1 MKLSDVRLLVKDFN
15 KSLEF
20 YTQKMGF
27 ERLFNTDGFE
37 GFKVSDNIAPYL
49 AIFESDYMAAV
60 VGNMSQQQ
68 PTTDYRE
75 KLEIAF
81 SVRNV
86 DASYNA
92 LKEKDVEFINE
103 PFDWECAG
111 IRCVHFRDP
120 DGNLLSLV
128 GNYEE
133 DIKDDSLKFESLGLL
148 VNDFQ
153 KSLQFYTE
161 KLGLE
166 TNWNDDTCYASFKVA
181 KGADTLAIFTST
193 MNAETIGNA
202 DKPFPPANSREKI
215 MFTFEVECV
224 DTVYETLKAKGVAFI
239 NEPFDWTDACMRAV
253 HFRDAEGNLIEI
265 HAGLDCKEGSEC
277 C

>member
-1 MKLSDVRLLVKDFN
+1 MQFTEVRLLVKDFD
-15 KSLEF
+15 KSLAF
-20 YTQKMGF
+20 YTEKLGF
-27 ERLFNTDGFE
+27 NRLYNTPDYE
-37 GFKVSDNIAPYL
+37 GFFVADNIVL
-49 AIFESDYMAAV
+49 SIFVSDYMAMAI
-60 VGNMSQQQ
+60 GNASKSQ
-68 PTTDYRE
+68 PTADDFRE
-75 KLEIAF
+75 KSEIAF
-81 SVRNV
+81 AVRNV

-92 LKEKDVEFINE
+92 LKAKGVAFINE

-128 GNYEE
+128 GNFEE
-133 DIKDDSLKFESLGLL
+133 DIKDDSLKFDHLGLL
-148 VNDFQ
+148 VSDFQ

-166 TNWNDDTCYASFKVA
+166 TSWNNDESYASFKVA
-181 KGADTLAIFTST
+181 EPITGLSIFTST

-202 DKPFPPANSREKI
+202 DKPFPPADSREKI
-215 MFTFEVECV
+215 MFAFEVECV
-224 DTVYETLKAKGVAFI
+224 DTVYEALKAKGVAFI

-265 HAGLDCKEGSEC
+265 HAGLACEEGCDCC
-277 C
+277 